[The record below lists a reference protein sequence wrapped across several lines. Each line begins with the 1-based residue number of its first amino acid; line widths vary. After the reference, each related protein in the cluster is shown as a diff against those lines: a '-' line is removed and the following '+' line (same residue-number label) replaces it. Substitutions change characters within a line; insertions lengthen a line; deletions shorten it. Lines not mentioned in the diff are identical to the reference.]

1 MANEHNIA
9 GRDGWEAL
17 QGLHVLDFS
26 ALLPGPFATQ
36 ILADLGADVI
46 KVEPPRGDNARYM
59 PMEMF
64 RMANRNKRSI
74 SLDLKHP
81 DSRPAIVALAQW
93 ADVVVEGFRPG
104 VAERLGV
111 SPTQLAKLNERLVY
125 CSISGYGQSGPL
137 EQMPGHD
144 LNYMAA
150 GGALS
155 LKGRWLDE
163 KPTRSGLPVSDV
175 AGSSYAAIAI
185 LAALRKRDR
194 DGKGSYIDIAL
205 ADAALSFTALR
216 RGLDIDNPER
226 LHLYPTNDLF
236 ETADGR
242 TIVLG
247 LVEEVFWQNFRRLLG
262 AEIPALNDPRY
273 DDEVSRRRHGD
284 ELSLLMADV
293 VRRRTGQQWLDLLL
307 PHDVPVQLVLT
318 PREAAN
324 SQQTVHRRLVRDI
337 DGERHIPFPAV
348 VDGEPAG
355 ASRSAA
361 PGKGQH
367 GRQILHELGLHEDLL
382 RAALATGE
390 AKA

>member
-1 MANEHNIA
+1 MANEHDMT
-9 GRDGWEAL
+9 GRNGWGAL
-17 QGLHVLDFS
+17 QGLRVLDFS

-46 KVEPPRGDNARYM
+46 KVEPPRGDNARHM

-81 DSRPAIVALAQW
+81 DSRPAVIALTQW
-93 ADVVVEGFRPG
+93 AEVVVEGFRPG
-104 VAERLGV
+104 VTERLGI
-111 SPTQLAKLNERLVY
+111 SPLQLAELNERLVY

-163 KPTRSGLPVSDV
+163 RPTRSGLPVSDV

-247 LVEEVFWQNFRRLLG
+247 LVEEVFWQNFRQLLG
-262 AEIPALNDPRY
+262 AETPALNDPRY
-273 DDEVSRRRHGD
+273 DDETSRRRHGD
-284 ELSLLMADV
+284 ELSRLMAEV

-318 PREAAN
+318 PREAAH
-324 SQQTVHRRLVRDI
+324 SEQTRHRRTVRDI
-337 DGERHIPFPAV
+337 HGELHIPFPAV

-367 GRQILHELGLHEDLL
+367 GRQILHELGLEEDVL
-382 RAALATGE
+382 RAALATGD